1 MAMADM
7 HEPTPRELGKLREFS
22 TRLAERLK
30 AAPTAPAEAMRLAVR
45 IGRRAY
51 LVDMSLASEIVPLPA
66 ITRVPWTRP
75 WYRGLINVRGR
86 LVGVV
91 DLELLGG
98 SAPLVAEDSQ
108 QALVFGEGLGVNAA
122 LVITRAF
129 GLRALASLQPLEVAA
144 PSERPWERARYLDA
158 DGGVLTELDLRALAA
173 DPGFAAIG
181 A

>member
-1 MAMADM
+1 MADM

-30 AAPTAPAEAMRLAVR
+30 AAPSAPAEAMRLAVR
-45 IGRRAY
+45 IGRRGY
-51 LVDMSLASEIVPLPA
+51 LVDMSLASEIVALPGV
-66 ITRVPWTRP
+66 TPVPWTRP

-91 DLELLGG
+91 DLEQFGG
-98 SAPLVAEDSQ
+98 GAALVPEDSQ

-129 GLRALASLQPLEVAA
+129 GLRALASLQSVEPAA
-144 PSERPWERARYLDA
+144 QARPWELTRYLDA
-158 DGGVLTELDLRALAA
+158 DGGLLTELDLRALAA

-181 A
+181 V

>member
-22 TRLAERLK
+22 NRLAERLK
-30 AAPTAPAEAMRLAVR
+30 AAPAAPAEAMRLAVR
-45 IGRRAY
+45 VGRRAY
-51 LVDMSLASEIVPLPA
+51 LVDMSLASEIVPLPT

-98 SAPLVAEDSQ
+98 AAPLSAEDSQ

-129 GLRALASLQPLEVAA
+129 GLRALASLQPLATGTGAA
-144 PSERPWERARYLDA
+144 HSWERSRYLDA

-181 A
+181 S